1 MNEILQYIMFA
12 ILLLIIDSIWVI
24 GASNVH
30 KNVIQN
36 VQKSPLQINL
46 VAAFLFYVLASFG
59 YIFIV
64 KKIAKDVKS
73 AFLHGLLVG
82 LLMYGTFDLT
92 NKAIF
97 VNYPWAYTLAD
108 MTWGSLVFGI
118 VSAIVFK
125 ISN

>member
-1 MNEILQYIMFA
+1 MNDFVQYIVFA

-24 GASNVH
+24 GANSIH
-30 KNVIQN
+30 KNVVN
-36 VQKSPLQINL
+36 KVQKSPLEVNL
-46 VAAFLFYVLASFG
+46 IAAVLFYVLASFG
-59 YIFIV
+59 YILFIR
-64 KKIAKDVKS
+64 KLAKDAKS
-73 AFLHGLLVG
+73 AFLYGFMLG

-97 VNYPWAYTLAD
+97 VNYPWTYTLAD

-118 VSAIVFK
+118 VSAIVFN